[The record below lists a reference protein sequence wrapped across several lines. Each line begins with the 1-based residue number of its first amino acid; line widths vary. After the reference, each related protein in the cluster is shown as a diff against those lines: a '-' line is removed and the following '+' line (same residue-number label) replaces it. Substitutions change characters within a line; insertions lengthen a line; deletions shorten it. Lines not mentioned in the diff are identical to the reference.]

1 MQKSLNTPANHA
13 IHMIRNLSMALACL
27 RSCYLVIY
35 QEPKYC

>member
-1 MQKSLNTPANHA
+1 MQKGLNMPANHA

-27 RSCYLVIY
+27 RSYLVIY